1 MTSPPSPLFQ
11 KFIRF
16 GILSQ
21 NFWPV
26 PKNQLSQCSSFISN
40 LAFKTFHSV
49 FDEIQSLI
57 FVVQGSKFVSHS
69 NYHTDGVILV
79 LSGSLLH
86 QIQLVKNWDDLVV
99 SGSKWEKETKHLG
112 VRRGISHPMANSQ
125 AHNAVKDKQT
135 NSEEPKVLPNLW
147 TQGHKIE
154 VCVQKCCV
162 ISLKDKV

>member
-1 MTSPPSPLFQ
+1 MFDKNFLDAS
-11 KFIRF
+11 
-16 GILSQ
+16 LSCLLAL
-21 NFWPV
+21 V
-26 PKNQLSQCSSFISN
+26 MDTCSSIFQIIAQLISN
-40 LAFKTFHSV
+40 LGIVHIDIV
-49 FDEIQSLI
+49 FDEKQSCAGR
-57 FVVQGSKFVSHS
+57 QASKFVSHS
-69 NYHTDGVILV
+69 NYRTYGVILV

-154 VCVQKCCV
+154 VCVHKCCV